1 MSFGSIGFNVN
12 LNHIYC
18 TCHLI
23 VDLMFFASLY
33 FHKNTKRFTF
43 FFYVFNDHCF
53 TSTHN
58 ALILCSIFARYI
70 RCNKRF
76 TSINF
81 YKYIPVF
88 FEALQLV
95 SFFRTMHIKCQ
106 LSLFHLVAIMQWYNI
121 GEFTVKHS

>member
-1 MSFGSIGFNVN
+1 
-12 LNHIYC
+12 
-18 TCHLI
+18 
-23 VDLMFFASLY
+23 MFFASLY
-33 FHKNTKRFTF
+33 FHKNSKRFTF

-95 SFFRTMHIKCQ
+95 SFFRTMHIKC
-106 LSLFHLVAIMQWYNI
+106 
-121 GEFTVKHS
+121 